1 MVVNI
6 KMKEIGALDS
16 DLKDFNSISLFFL
29 IQVKHDKSP
38 CFLPPP
44 LTPKCFQKLPKCF
57 QKLPK

>member
-16 DLKDFNSISLFFL
+16 DLDDFNSISLFFL

-44 LTPKCFQKLPKCF
+44 LDPQMFSKVAQMFSKVA
-57 QKLPK
+57 

>member
-16 DLKDFNSISLFFL
+16 DLDDFNSISLFFL

-44 LTPKCFQKLPKCF
+44 PFF
-57 QKLPK
+57 YFFFNF